1 MGNFADMKQKG
12 KVYII
17 GAGPGDPG
25 LLTVKALQCLEKSD
39 VVVYD
44 YLVAPDILGYARA
57 DARLIYVGKQGGHH
71 IASQDEINRILVRE
85 ASDGRTVARLK
96 GGDPFIFGGVERRR
110 RSLQKRRSP
119 LR

>member
-1 MGNFADMKQKG
+1 MENFADMRQKG
-12 KVYII
+12 VVYII

-25 LLTVKALQCLEKSD
+25 LLTVKAVKCLEKSN

-71 IASQDEINRILVRE
+71 TASQDEINRILVR
-85 ASDGRTVARLK
+85 
-96 GGDPFIFGGVERRR
+96 
-110 RSLQKRRSP
+110 
-119 LR
+119 